1 VQTGREDAL
10 TLLDAAVGR
19 EDGEVDRS
27 KDYLRFQRKFNRT
40 VIVDEYTDEGVEHNK
55 LILETE
61 FQELFGKG
69 AGREESPLDRIH
81 LLINKTPL
89 GYTSYL
95 ARHVLGRA
103 ECLAGL
109 LVGMETLVQWEEPAG
124 LNIYEEGQAGVM
136 RALMQAVT
144 AMMEQIHALLQR
156 YPIDNIKNLA
166 ALCSKITDHSLF
178 D

>member
-1 VQTGREDAL
+1 MILETFRSDYLCYSDILLPLYIPLLLLYQQPLQQEGSVAVRAVQTGREDAL

-19 EDGEVDRS
+19 EEGEVDRS

-69 AGREESPLDRIH
+69 LGREESPLDRIH
-81 LLINKTPL
+81 LLINKTSQ

-109 LVGMETLVQWEEPAG
+109 LVGM
-124 LNIYEEGQAGVM
+124 
-136 RALMQAVT
+136 
-144 AMMEQIHALLQR
+144 
-156 YPIDNIKNLA
+156 
-166 ALCSKITDHSLF
+166 
-178 D
+178 